1 MLRGKK
7 FRRSLISQ
15 IGSRLYVQVNT
26 LMLFSRLLHE
36 TVLVSRMIQLYFYFY
51 RLLGIPKEEDIC

>member
-1 MLRGKK
+1 M
-7 FRRSLISQ
+7 ISR